1 MIINIAMNRR
11 ASSTTINPSVRN
23 DYSFIE
29 TTTHHQLNCVTM
41 ALNCYKAQIH
51 NSYILVEILYKS
63 KFGKYELDQWQ

>member
-1 MIINIAMNRR
+1 MNRR
-11 ASSTTINPSVRN
+11 TTSITINPSVRN

-51 NSYILVEILYKS
+51 NS
-63 KFGKYELDQWQ
+63 